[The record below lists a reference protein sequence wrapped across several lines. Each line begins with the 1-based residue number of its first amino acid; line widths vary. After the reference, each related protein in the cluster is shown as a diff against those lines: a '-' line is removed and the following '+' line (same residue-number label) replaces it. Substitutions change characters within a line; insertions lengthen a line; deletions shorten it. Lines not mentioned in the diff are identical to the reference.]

1 MAWASRSLK
10 IVSSHRQAAGFRETA
25 NSSAQRE
32 PVPLENDLP
41 TPNNGC
47 RHRAWVI
54 DEGYQRQIWPYTI
67 HHDDVARLV
76 STMRNRDSILD
87 SVSLFSIYFKKIS
100 CCHLGSFRVPLKQ
113 VILLLNKSKVIN
125 LSRLIFGTFKWNHV
139 YNFSSYCRRII
150 GVSHIRI
157 LW

>member
-10 IVSSHRQAAGFRETA
+10 IASSHRQAADFRETA

-47 RHRAWVI
+47 RQRAWVI

-67 HHDDVARLV
+67 RHDDVARLV

-100 CCHLGSFRVPLKQ
+100 SCHLVSFRVRLKQ
-113 VILLLNKSKVIN
+113 VILSNESKVRN
-125 LSRLIFGTFKWNHV
+125 LSRSIFATFKWNHV
-139 YNFSSYCRRII
+139 CNFSNYRRRII
-150 GVSHIRI
+150 GVPYVCIS
-157 LW
+157 W

>member
-1 MAWASRSLK
+1 M
-10 IVSSHRQAAGFRETA
+10 
-25 NSSAQRE
+25 
-32 PVPLENDLP
+32 
-41 TPNNGC
+41 
-47 RHRAWVI
+47 
-54 DEGYQRQIWPYTI
+54 
-67 HHDDVARLV
+67 
-76 STMRNRDSILD
+76 D

-157 LW
+157 L